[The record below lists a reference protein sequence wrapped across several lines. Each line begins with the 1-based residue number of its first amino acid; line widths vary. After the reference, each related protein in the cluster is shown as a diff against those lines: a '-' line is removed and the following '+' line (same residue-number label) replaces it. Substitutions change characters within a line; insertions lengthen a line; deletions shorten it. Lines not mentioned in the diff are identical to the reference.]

1 MLVFG
6 RKIGEEVIIGD
17 DIVVKVVSVRGG
29 KISLG
34 FSAPSD
40 IAINRREIYERMRF
54 ERPLATVD
62 VGEIVGEPQAV

>member
-6 RKIGEEVIIGD
+6 RKVGEEVIIGN

-40 IAINRREIYERMRF
+40 IAINRREIYERMRL

-62 VGEIVGEPQAV
+62 VSEMVGEPQVA

>member
-6 RKIGEEVIIGD
+6 RKVGEEVIIGD

-34 FSAPSD
+34 FSAPTNVP
-40 IAINRREIYERMRF
+40 INRREIYERMRF
-54 ERPLATVD
+54 DRPLATVD
-62 VGEIVGEPQAV
+62 VVEMVGEPQAV